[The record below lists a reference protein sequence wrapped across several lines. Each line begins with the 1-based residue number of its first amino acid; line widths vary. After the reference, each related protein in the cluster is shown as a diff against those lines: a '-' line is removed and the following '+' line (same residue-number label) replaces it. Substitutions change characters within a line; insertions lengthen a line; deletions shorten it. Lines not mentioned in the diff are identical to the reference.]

1 MFTIFDVRRSLTQR
15 ASIEYLSLAIL
26 AIGIAHSL
34 LLMVAQ
40 VLKQLAAIGFIR
52 IFLAGHGNNGQ
63 QQLADLM
70 TRLILLVQSPRKRV
84 PVRNKAGDIEHVID
98 TIEPGATL
106 Q

>member
-1 MFTIFDVRRSLTQR
+1 MPQQPEAEEQTPQ
-15 ASIEYLSLAIL
+15 AIQ
-26 AIGIAHSL
+26 
-34 LLMVAQ
+34 Q
-40 VLKQLAAIGFIR
+40 VLD
-52 IFLAGHGNNGQ
+52 GQ